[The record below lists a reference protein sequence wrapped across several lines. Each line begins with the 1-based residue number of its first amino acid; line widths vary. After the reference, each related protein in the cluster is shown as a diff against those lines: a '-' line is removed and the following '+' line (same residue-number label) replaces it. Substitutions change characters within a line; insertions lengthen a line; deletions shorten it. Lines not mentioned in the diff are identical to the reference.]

1 MRSFSH
7 TLFSSALGLL
17 AIGAAAGPAV
27 AAGSY
32 YRAELAT
39 PSSAERLIVRG
50 IVWKCAAQGC
60 VSGPSNSRA
69 LIDCSALARQVG
81 TLRSFAVEGRALAP
95 AELEKCNARAR

>member
-1 MRSFSH
+1 MRSFSPI
-7 TLFSSALGLL
+7 FSAVVGFAAL
-17 AIGAAAGPAV
+17 AAAASPAL

-39 PSSAERLIVRG
+39 PASADRLIVRG
-50 IVWKCAAQGC
+50 LVWKCGAEGC
-60 VSGPSNSRA
+60 VAGRSNSRA
-69 LIDCSALARQVG
+69 LIDCSALAREVG